1 MDSEL
6 YAPQLVATTN
16 GTYSCSAE
24 ESRRREL
31 VAREDPTVFSP
42 GTTAQDSHE
51 SNYFK
56 SIQWSE
62 ILYHPAFH
70 SVLTNKNQVS

>member
-6 YAPQLVATTN
+6 CPPQLVATTSA
-16 GTYSCSAE
+16 TYSCSIE

-31 VAREDPTVFSP
+31 GAREDSDSVSS
-42 GTTAQDSHE
+42 GGTAQDRHE

-56 SIQWSE
+56 SIQWFE
-62 ILYHPAFH
+62 ILCH
-70 SVLTNKNQVS
+70 SAYFKHLLTKIQVS

>member
-16 GTYSCSAE
+16 GTYSCSAA

-51 SNYFK
+51 SN
-56 SIQWSE
+56 
-62 ILYHPAFH
+62 
-70 SVLTNKNQVS
+70 